1 MSFIVIIKGNTVST
15 ILSILLLV
23 HCLSSQLERELQ
35 EDLGPCPTSLLLLV
49 SPKHSASPTVHTAQL
64 LTE

>member
-1 MSFIVIIKGNTVST
+1 METMIYFLI
-15 ILSILLLV
+15 V